1 MAINNNIEETKIM
14 NGTLIRD
21 NIPANIEKTGDLCNY
36 AEIKSQPLF
45 NALIRDKLAETVN
58 TFLRTNT
65 IEALVEVKTV
75 VEAIAAEAKDAFD
88 ELYAKQ
94 MEELGGYNNH
104 YVQIQADYDAA
115 KESTTKTAE

>member
-1 MAINNNIEETKIM
+1 M

-21 NIPANIEKTGDLCNY
+21 NIPAKLEKTGDFCNY
-36 AEIKSQPLF
+36 AEIKSQSLF
-45 NALIRDKLAETVN
+45 NSLIRDKLVETVN
-58 TFLRTNT
+58 AFLRTNA

-94 MEELGGYNNH
+94 MEELGGYKNH
-104 YVQIQADYDAA
+104 YVHIQADYDAVN
-115 KESTTKTAE
+115 ESTTKTAE